1 MKKKLMIF
9 CIAVGLSLTLAAP
22 SFAAI
27 TLNVDPT
34 SLADGDYTAGIIPT
48 QFGNIIFVGEIRN
61 SGDLDLAGK
70 VFDVDDVT
78 AAASLTF
85 DFDPKF
91 EVRSVTFQYAG
102 NRDTITVEAWSKN
115 TAASGD
121 PSNAVLLD
129 ALVEANTYGTNPYP
143 TGPPTGAPT
152 GPVTLE
158 AGLGNSIYT
167 LSWVDPDGFAL
178 ASLNGITLEVIPA
191 PGAILLGSI
200 GVGFVGWLRRRRT
213 L

>member
-22 SFAAI
+22 SFASI

-34 SLADGDYTAGIIPT
+34 SLADGLYDTPGIISTPYGDIS
-48 QFGNIIFVGEIRN
+48 FRGEVRN
-61 SGDLDLAGK
+61 SGDQDLAGK
-70 VFDVDDVT
+70 VFDVQNWDDPDPRN
-78 AAASLTF
+78 ASLTF
-85 DFDPKF
+85 DFDAIY
-91 EVRSVTFQYAG
+91 EVRSITFSYGG
-102 NRDTITVEAWSKN
+102 NADSIVVEAWDD
-115 TAASGD
+115 TATLLDSFSGVTDDGD
-121 PSNAVLLD
+121 PIGPETLNAGV
-129 ALVEANTYGTNPYP
+129 
-143 TGPPTGAPT
+143 
-152 GPVTLE
+152 
-158 AGLGNSIYT
+158 GNSIYKLT
-167 LSWVDPDGFAL
+167 WKDPVGSNPQIKYDL

>member
-9 CIAVGLSLTLAAP
+9 CIAAGLSLTLAAP

-27 TLNVDPT
+27 TLDVDPT
-34 SLADGDYTAGIIPT
+34 SLSDGEYLGTVADPVGIIPT

-61 SGDLDLAGK
+61 SGDGDLPGK

-91 EVRSVTFQYAG
+91 EVRSVTFKYGG
-102 NRDTITVEAWSKN
+102 NRDTITVEAWDNSS
-115 TAASGD
+115 T
-121 PSNAVLLD
+121 PVLLD
-129 ALVEANTYGTNPYP
+129 ALVEAETYGTNPYP
-143 TGPPTGAPT
+143 IGPPLGAPI